1 MIPASPKTTIGI
13 ALLLTLALG
22 APRFAQAAASS
33 PASSSAPTLQQR
45 IDALLKFRLK
55 PEPLPVNPPN
65 PFQMTGGAK
74 RESGAGPEDVAAK
87 PATQEEIAA
96 AATAVGESAAK
107 ELAGNASEVLIT
119 CASRLKL
126 GGVIILKDQIQIV
139 VNGVPRKEGD
149 TVAADWNNTIVYLK
163 VAKLLPGQLVLR
175 YGEAEATLK
184 F

>member
-1 MIPASPKTTIGI
+1 MNPALSKTTLVLTFLFGI
-13 ALLLTLALG
+13 ASAHPCL
-22 APRFAQAAASS
+22 AAATPSS
-33 PASSSAPTLQQR
+33 TSIQQR
-45 IDALLKFRLK
+45 IDALLKHRLK

-65 PFQMTGGAK
+65 PFQMIGGASK
-74 RESGAGPEDVAAK
+74 REGGAEETSAK
-87 PATQEEIAA
+87 PSAREDAPPAA
-96 AATAVGESAAK
+96 APAADNVAK
-107 ELAGNASEVLIT
+107 ELAGSGASEVLIT

-149 TVAADWNNTIVYLK
+149 TVAAEWNNAIVYLK
-163 VAKLLPGQLVLR
+163 ISKLLPGQLVLR